1 MKRFLKK
8 YYLLIILIIIQSIFY
23 IITGCNKEY
32 LHIDEVYSY
41 GLASYDKVEIQDNKD
56 FYNNWHSKDYY
67 LNYFTVQEEELW
79 DFKPVYENQKNDVH
93 PPLYYLLLRNAM
105 NLTPQHFTIWTGIIL
120 NIIIYAFITIF
131 MYLILKRMFQ
141 GDEKVNLKSII
152 LAFMASI
159 ILASLSNAIYIRMY
173 ALLTLEVLIITFLHI
188 KLSES
193 EKVNPKL
200 FISIGIIVL
209 SGILTHYY
217 FLFYIFALYLLFSI
231 KYIKAKRKKELL
243 YYNASVVGAGVLSL
257 IIFPYSIEHIFFGYR
272 GKGAISNFEK
282 IGVILSNIR
291 EHIHNLNYYA
301 FNGMLLLILSM
312 IAGSFIY
319 NKTHKKASL
328 QITKEQ
334 KEILKMIIFA
344 STFFFILASIAS
356 PWRVLRYIV
365 PVCGLI
371 FVTLIY
377 VLYKLFKT
385 ATSEKISSIIMMILF
400 GVLLISP
407 FICKLEPEL
416 LYKDKK
422 EIVEKLEAEL
432 NLPALYLFETNN
444 SNFLEDMYLFTK
456 LNNSYIAK
464 DIDYT
469 EENIKEILKQKD
481 TSNGI
486 ILFVPKS
493 EKEDVQILKTVEKS
507 INSKEAVF
515 LKELNSCKVYYIK
528 NTPYCCT

>member
-1 MKRFLKK
+1 MRKFLKK

-41 GLASYDKVEIQDNKD
+41 GLASYDKVEIQDNED
-56 FYNNWHSKDYY
+56 FYNNWHSKTYY
-67 LNYFTVQEEELW
+67 LNYLTVQESELLE
-79 DFKPVYENQKNDVH
+79 FKPVYENQKNDVH
-93 PPLYYLLLRNAM
+93 PPLYYLLLKILINF
-105 NLTPQHFTIWTGIIL
+105 TPNYFTMWTGITL
-120 NIIIYAFITIF
+120 NIIIYAFVTIF

-141 GDEKVNLKSII
+141 RDEKAHIKAII
-152 LAFMASI
+152 LAFISSV

-188 KLSES
+188 KLLES
-193 EKVNPKL
+193 EKINSKL
-200 FISIGIIVL
+200 FILIGITVL

-231 KYIKAKRKKELL
+231 KYIKAKRIKELL
-243 YYNASVVGAGVLSL
+243 YYNASIIGAGVLSL

-282 IGVILSNIR
+282 ISIILSNIR

-301 FNGMLLLILSM
+301 FNGILLLILSM
-312 IAGSFIY
+312 IAGSYIY
-319 NKTHKKASL
+319 NKTHKKALL

-334 KEILKMIIFA
+334 KEILKMIIFT
-344 STFFFILASIAS
+344 STFFFIFASIAS

-385 ATSEKISSIIMMILF
+385 AISEKISSIITMILF
-400 GVLLISP
+400 AILLISP
-407 FICKLEPEL
+407 FVCKLEPEL

-422 EIVEKLEAEL
+422 EIVEKLKIEL

-456 LNNSYIAK
+456 LNNSYVAK

-469 EENIKEILKQKD
+469 EENIKEILNQKD
-481 TSNGI
+481 ISNGI
-486 ILFVPKS
+486 ILFVPKN
-493 EKEDVQILKTVEKS
+493 EKENGQILKTVEKS

-528 NTPYCCT
+528 